1 VSIVAGI
8 ESRVDV
14 VESVAVI
21 GSRPFVHIRTSHL
34 HLDASETRRKKGPG
48 HHAPGQELQEISRA
62 GSKFGVD
69 VTPAKRRER
78 KR

>member
-21 GSRPFVHIRTSHL
+21 GLALFRSHPHLPSPSRRQRDLAEEGARAPRT
-34 HLDASETRRKKGPG
+34 
-48 HHAPGQELQEISRA
+48 GQELQEISRA
-62 GSKFGVD
+62 GSMFGVD